1 MKAIEKILNTVGKLY
16 ADLFD
21 GIFNIYP
28 VSRTSVL
35 QEMYCSESY
44 YITSGGIITKIED

>member
-1 MKAIEKILNTVGKLY
+1 MKAIEKILSTVGKLY

-28 VSRTSVL
+28 VRRTSVL
-35 QEMYCSESY
+35 QEMYGSESY
-44 YITSGGIITKIED
+44 YVTPGGTITKIED